1 MMAMENTQKFFA
13 PCPRGLET
21 VLADELKALGAS
33 DIRPTDGGV
42 GFSGD
47 MALCYRIN
55 LGSRIASRIL
65 WQLTERPYRSE
76 EDIYRAAYALP
87 WPDYFDVDQTFRVKV
102 SAIRCPLRSLDFVT
116 LKIKDAVC
124 DSFRAACKNRPSIDT
139 AAPDMRVYAFLTA
152 ERVTLYLDTSGEAL
166 FKRGYRKEQGEA
178 PLREN
183 LAAGIL
189 KLAGWEPGMPL
200 LDPMCGSG
208 TFLIEA
214 ALMAL
219 NIAPG
224 AERWFAFEK
233 LKNFDAAAWD
243 RIYQETMAA
252 ERPKEPLPIYGSDV
266 SSTALTAA
274 RANLEAAGLE
284 GLVSLKQINML
295 DVAPPAPTGIL
306 ITNPPYAV
314 RIGEQEALAQL
325 YPKLGDLLKQKFGGW
340 RAYFF
345 SADMRLPKLI
355 RLSVSRRTPL
365 YNGALECRLFAY
377 EIVAGSNRKPK
388 NDPGSDGDADRSVP
402 Q

>member
-1 MMAMENTQKFFA
+1 MPAPQQFFA

-21 VLADELKALGAS
+21 VLAEELAALGAS
-33 DIRPTDGGV
+33 DIQPTDGGV
-42 GFSGD
+42 GFAGD
-47 MALCYRIN
+47 MALCYRVN
-55 LGSRIASRIL
+55 LWSRIASRIL
-65 WQLTERPYRSE
+65 WRLADQPYRSE
-76 EDIYRAAYALP
+76 KDIYRAALALP
-87 WPDYFDVDQTFRVKV
+87 WPQWFEVGHTFRVKV

-116 LKIKDAVC
+116 LRIKDAVC
-124 DSFRAACKNRPSIDT
+124 DKFRAECGARPSIDT
-139 AAPDMRVYAFLTA
+139 KEPDMRVYAFLTA

-189 KLAGWEPGMPL
+189 KLAGWEPGKPL

-233 LKNFDAAAWD
+233 LKHFDAALWD
-243 RIYQETMAA
+243 AIYQQALAA
-252 ERPKEPLPIYGSDV
+252 ELPKSPLPIWGSDV
-266 SSTALTAA
+266 SSTALAAA
-274 RANLEAAGLE
+274 RANLAAAGLE
-284 GLVSLKQINML
+284 NVVQLKQVNLL
-295 DVAPPAPTGIL
+295 DVTPPAAAGIL
-306 ITNPPYAV
+306 VTNPPYAV

-325 YPKLGDLLKQKFGGW
+325 YSKIGDLLKRKFGGW
-340 RAYFF
+340 RAGFF
-345 SADMRLPKLI
+345 SADMRLPRLI
-355 RLSVSRRTPL
+355 RLAASRRIPL
-365 YNGALECRLFAY
+365 YNGALECRLFVY
-377 EIVAGSNRKPK
+377 EMVAGSNRKK
-388 NDPGSDGDADRSVP
+388 KSDGAGQVSVP